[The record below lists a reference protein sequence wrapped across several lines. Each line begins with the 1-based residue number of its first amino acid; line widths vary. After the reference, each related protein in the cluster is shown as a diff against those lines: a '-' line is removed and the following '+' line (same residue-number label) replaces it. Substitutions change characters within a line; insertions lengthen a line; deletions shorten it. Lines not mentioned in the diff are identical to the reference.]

1 MTKLRAVLLDFY
13 GTLVHED
20 DINLAEITSLI
31 HAHATT
37 ECSVHDVSRFWHDAF
52 FRRGGNAFG
61 SSFVSQRELGILALE
76 DTLAAFRVPLDAE
89 TIIQPQFAHWI
100 APPIFDDTIAF
111 LNLVGE
117 LGLPAIVV
125 SNVDRVDV
133 EAAIQLHGMSFDGL
147 ITSDDA
153 RAYKPRPEMFRM
165 ALDLVSAEPRDV
177 LHIGDSFGSDV
188 RGAQATGIPVAWLNR
203 TGRVSPAGLPPNHE
217 LRNLDE
223 LHDVVLGSAW

>member
-1 MTKLRAVLLDFY
+1 MTMLRAILLDFY

-20 DINLAEITSLI
+20 DINIAEITALI
-31 HAHATT
+31 HANAET
-37 ECSVHDVSRFWHDAF
+37 ECTIEEVSRFWHDAF
-52 FRRGGNAFG
+52 FRRSGVANGVD
-61 SSFVSQRELGILALE
+61 FVSQRELGILALE

-117 LGLPAIVV
+117 LGLTTIVV

-133 EAAIQLHGMSFDGL
+133 EAAIQFHRFSFDDL

-153 RAYKPRPEMFRM
+153 RAYKPRPEMFRL

-188 RGAQATGIPVAWLNR
+188 RGAQAAGIPVDWLNR
-203 TGRVSPAGLPPNHE
+203 TGRVLPAGLPPNHE
-217 LRNLDE
+217 LRTLDE
-223 LHDVVLGSAW
+223 LHEVVLGLAC